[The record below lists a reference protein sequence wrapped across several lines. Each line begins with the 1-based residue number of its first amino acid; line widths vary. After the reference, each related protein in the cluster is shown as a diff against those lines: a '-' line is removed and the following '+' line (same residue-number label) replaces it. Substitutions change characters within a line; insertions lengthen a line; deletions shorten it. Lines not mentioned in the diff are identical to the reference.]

1 MSRPSVLCTWERH
14 CAPVPLRG
22 VRRSSPQKP
31 SAAASDWLSEAA
43 VPPPAC
49 PRCPAA
55 LTAALAA
62 LPAFLFPAPPGVG
75 GGGLS
80 RLPPDATA
88 PALSPDT
95 LSIASDCSIVSD
107 GASLASDST
116 FSLRRRRGLGRRRA
130 SAPRAP
136 AHPPRAPGPPG
147 LRGRRRR
154 GGRRRRRRRWLLL
167 RGRGRGARRPAAR
180 ARGWAG
186 RGGGGGGGR
195 HGERGAAGAGT
206 GGALAPRVERRGRAR
221 GRQRQRRARPRT
233 RAPRSGFGPRLVHMT
248 AMACV
253 FTRGCSSRL
262 RQQQILAQQQRK
274 PSVAAQLRPRKLQ
287 SQIAAV
293 DSSATRGAAAA
304 ARMSCS

>member
-1 MSRPSVLCTWERH
+1 M
-14 CAPVPLRG
+14 PLRG

-43 VPPPAC
+43 VPPPAS

-130 SAPRAP
+130 SAPEL
-136 AHPPRAPGPPG
+136 PPTHHV
-147 LRGRRRR
+147 
-154 GGRRRRRRRWLLL
+154 
-167 RGRGRGARRPAAR
+167 RPDLQGCAADD
-180 ARGWAG
+180 AAV
-186 RGGGGGGGR
+186 GGGGGGGGGCCCEAADAARGGRLHGLEDGRAEAEAVEAAVMESEARLAQAQTVLSR
-195 HGERGAAGAGT
+195 HESRGAGGLAGGS
-206 GGALAPRVERRGRAR
+206 GSGAPAPARV
-221 GRQRQRRARPRT
+221 P
-233 RAPRSGFGPRLVHMT
+233 H
-248 AMACV
+248 
-253 FTRGCSSRL
+253 
-262 RQQQILAQQQRK
+262 
-274 PSVAAQLRPRKLQ
+274 AADLDP
-287 SQIAAV
+287 A
-293 DSSATRGAAAA
+293 
-304 ARMSCS
+304 SCI